1 MLTYFD
7 VFWPR
12 VWCYDRRNFAEEVR
26 MDSGCDVYVYA
37 DNSSVVC
44 AENAVFIPRMRL
56 WGDFGV
62 F

>member
-1 MLTYFD
+1 
-7 VFWPR
+7 
-12 VWCYDRRNFAEEVR
+12 

-56 WGDFGV
+56 WRGPRSVDLRDSGV